1 MRRVQEKIQ
10 GPEERKL
17 TEVIVCYRDE
27 YAIICYKHLAEKTK
41 ASLNQSLLFWFKRNC
56 DILDLR

>member
-41 ASLNQSLLFWFKRNC
+41 ASLFWFKRNC